1 MYIKPEETYEITLLF
16 QLITRQFQDISNF
29 SARRL
34 KRGRK
39 NSTVS
44 DKHFGSG
51 CFSYENDQKYHLP
64 KKRTEP
70 WLCWSLHLYTGI
82 CNFVKT
88 VCLNFHFPWNW
99 STTFILISNFRNW
112 KVWKWDYLL
121 KTESKSNERSLKLIQ
136 MLKSWEGSL
145 SERSPDLLSWAEK
158 QV

>member
-34 KRGRK
+34 KRGNFFFLQSLTNILTAVALIMKTIK
-39 NSTVS
+39 NIT
-44 DKHFGSG
+44 
-51 CFSYENDQKYHLP
+51 YQT
-64 KKRTEP
+64 KRTEP
-70 WLCWSLHLYTGI
+70 WLCWSLHLCTGI

-88 VCLNFHFPWNW
+88 VCLNFYFPWNW

-112 KVWKWDYLL
+112 KVWKWDYW